1 MAFEELKERQGVMWG
16 AGAFDEVA
24 DTIADV
30 HRTIVEELNP
40 APGERWLDVA
50 TGSGR
55 VAELAATAGATV
67 VGVDLAPGL
76 IEVAKRRA
84 GERGLNIDYRVGD
97 AERLDG
103 LDDASFDVVSSTFGV
118 MFAPDQEAAAA
129 QLARVTRP
137 GGRIGLTNWTPDGRI
152 GTMFRI
158 NGSYAPAPLP
168 TNPLVWGTEDRCRE
182 LLGEHF
188 ALLFERRMNRWEYAS
203 GEYAWDF
210 MSKRFGPT
218 VTLLEQLSPERAEAL
233 RAEMIAYAEEAREGD
248 RIVDERE
255 YLLVLGTR
263 K

>member
-16 AGAFDEVA
+16 AGNFDEVA

-30 HRTIVEELNP
+30 HRTVVEELNP
-40 APGERWLDVA
+40 APGERWLDDA
-50 TGSGR
+50 CGTGR
-55 VAELAATAGATV
+55 LCELAATAGATV

-84 GERGLNIDYRVGD
+84 EERGLSIDYRVGD

-103 LDDASFDVVSSTFGV
+103 LDDASFDVVSSSFGV

-129 QLARVTRP
+129 QLARVTRS
-137 GGRIGLTNWTPDGRI
+137 GGRIGLANWTPDGRI

-168 TNPLVWGTEDRCRE
+168 SIPAAWGTEDRCRE

-188 ALLFERRMNRWEYAS
+188 TLRFERKLNRWEYES

-218 VTLLEQLSPERAEAL
+218 VTLLEHLPPERAEAL
-233 RAEMIAYAEEAREGD
+233 RVEMIAYAEEARQGD
-248 RIVDERE
+248 HIVDDRE